1 MILDPRKLYKRLT
14 ELETDNEDDVRYR
27 IRKLMLDAIRFRRP
41 EVFDMLE
48 GYLKTALSENKS
60 ATSEQPQLPRIL
72 KL

>member
-1 MILDPRKLYKRLT
+1 MT
-14 ELETDNEDDVRYR
+14 ELETDNEDDVRHH

-48 GYLKTALSENKS
+48 GYLKTAVSEKS
-60 ATSEQPQLPRIL
+60 ATSEPQLPRIL